1 MINTLSAEDVL
12 GEKGFLAETVIGTS
26 MNPLLKEHRD
36 TVVIENI
43 IAPLKKYDVVLFRRG
58 KQLVLHRIIKINDG
72 YFLIRGDNCIQGE
85 TVYDNQIIGIMT
97 HFCRN
102 GKQCD
107 VQHKGYRVYSVLWDW
122 FYFVRVVLNKTIS
135 LLKKIIRRH
144 NEKIQKRI

>member
-1 MINTLSAEDVL
+1 MINTLSTEDVFS
-12 GEKGFLAETVIGTS
+12 EKGFLAETVIGTS
-26 MNPLLKEHRD
+26 MCPLLKEHRD
-36 TVVIENI
+36 TVI
-43 IAPLKKYDVVLFRRG
+43 IKKITAPLKKYDVVLFRRG

-107 VQHKGYRVYSVLWDW
+107 VQHKGYRVYSVLW
-122 FYFVRVVLNKTIS
+122 VRCFWIRVTFRKVMV
-135 LLKKIIRRH
+135 LLKNYK
-144 NEKIQKRI
+144 EAQ